1 MKKSTKNKVVKKHK
15 TVVKKRTTKK
25 ILFAYYYLEDPNATQ
40 SAIKAGFSKKTAYS
54 QGQRLLKDVEVQ
66 KIIKSKIEKA
76 EITVDKV
83 LNEIGKIA
91 FFNIQ
96 SIYNEDGSLKKIHEL
111 PPEIAAAI
119 SSVEIIEKNGGIGA
133 DSEHALEQIKKIKM
147 HDKSKN
153 LENLGRYLAM
163 FTDKIE
169 DTTKYNK
176 YSGLTDAE
184 LEAEINK
191 HK

>member
-1 MKKSTKNKVVKKHK
+1 MKESTKKKTVKKLPKINKIVVKRK
-15 TVVKKRTTKK
+15 TAKK
-25 ILFAYYYLEDPNATQ
+25 ILFAYFYLEDPNATQ
-40 SAIKAGFSKKTAYS
+40 SAIKAGFSEKTAYS

-66 KIIKSKIEKA
+66 KIIKSKMDNA
-76 EITVDKV
+76 EITVERV
-83 LNEIGKIA
+83 LAEIAKIA
-91 FFNIQ
+91 FFNVKD
-96 SIYNEDGSLKKIHEL
+96 IYKEDGSLKKVNEL
-111 PPEIAAAI
+111 SPDVSCVIAG
-119 SSVEIIEKNGGIGA
+119 IETSLLGIT
-133 DSEHALEQIKKIKM
+133 KYKF